1 MKPSWHD
8 SYVGIRNNYVL
19 ELPVSVPLSAF
30 DAPIEQF
37 DDTVGGAIRWTVVL
51 DTSVLVADPGAL
63 HSYENVDIVIPL
75 TVIEELDGHKTR
87 RDDVGQAAREALRA
101 LEVLRNA
108 HNGDIRT
115 AVELPNGGTVRVE
128 TNGLHLKQLQE
139 VGLDTSKADNRILAA
154 CCGLR
159 DNGAVVRVVT
169 NDTALRIKA
178 AQLGFSAAAH
188 ERVNR
193 SVVDHGYGH
202 FPTFEISSSL
212 LVQLFKSPRRD
223 IAFENIDLDDL
234 QATQIERNC
243 FAALQSGEGSVL
255 VRVTDK
261 AIRPVPSTLRAYG
274 LRPRSLEQRAALSL
288 LLDPEVAVVA
298 LDGTA
303 GTGKTILALAAGLE
317 QVTERHAKYE
327 RLAIYRPIVPVGKAD
342 LGYLP
347 GGVDEKLEPW
357 MAAIVDSLTALT
369 EDQTFVTAQQMIGE
383 LMSQRTLTMES
394 VTFLRGR
401 TLQSSFIVVDEAQN
415 LEPTT
420 VKTILTRV
428 GEGTKIVFCGDRE
441 QIDAPYLSKHNNG
454 LAVLLDA
461 FRGQSCFG
469 GVSLVTCER
478 SSVAALAAQLL

>member
-1 MKPSWHD
+1 M
-8 SYVGIRNNYVL
+8 
-19 ELPVSVPLSAF
+19 SVPVSAF
-30 DAPIEQF
+30 DAPIEHF
-37 DDTVGGAIRWTVVL
+37 DNTAKGKQRNTCSEPELRWTAVL

-63 HSYENVDIVIPL
+63 HSYDNIDIVIPL
-75 TVIEELDGHKTR
+75 TVIEELDAHKTR

-128 TNGLHLKQLQE
+128 TNGLHLKQLQDI
-139 VGLDTSKADNRILAA
+139 GLDTAKADNRILAA

-159 DNGAVVRVVT
+159 DKGAVVRVIT

-178 AQLGFSAAAH
+178 AQLGFCAASH

-202 FPTFEISSSL
+202 FPTIEVSDSL
-212 LVQLFKSPRRD
+212 LTQLFKSGKKD
-223 IAFENIDLDDL
+223 IAFENIGLDDREV
-234 QATQIERNC
+234 TQIERNC
-243 FAALQSGEGSVL
+243 FAALQANDGSVL
-255 VRVTDK
+255 VRATDK

-317 QVTERHAKYE
+317 QVIERHAKYE

-357 MAAIVDSLTALT
+357 MAAIVDALTALT
-369 EDQTFVTAQQMIGE
+369 EDQTFLTAQEMIGE
-383 LMSQRTLTMES
+383 LMSRRTLIMES

-469 GVSLVTCER
+469 GVSLMTCER
-478 SSVAALAAQLL
+478 SAVAALAAQLL